1 MRENALESLSL
12 QESASPLNSGGT
24 VFGYHV
30 SNPESYG
37 VVEFN
42 NEGKAVSIE
51 EKPET
56 PKSNYAVPGIYFYDN
71 DVVSIAEQIKP
82 SERGELEITD
92 INKAYLNKG
101 KLNVSI
107 LDKGT
112 AAIMMLDQFLF
123 NAIQFCGSV
132 FLLILGILFLR
143 DTAHDLSLENERKN
157 VNSFMQ
163 GFAISILNPKILI
176 WFAAIFSQF
185 IEISSTNFVKL
196 AMVLI
201 ASSIDGLWY
210 IILTIVVTG
219 FGLKQFLEHNINII
233 QKISGVVLIS
243 ISIIILHKTLSP
255 YFF

>member
-1 MRENALESLSL
+1 MNNLFWVQFAAICLIGAMSPGPSMAFIIRNSIKYGRISGILFSLGH
-12 QESASPLNSGGT
+12 A
-24 VFGYHV
+24 FG
-30 SNPESYG
+30 
-37 VVEFN
+37 
-42 NEGKAVSIE
+42 I
-51 EKPET
+51 
-56 PKSNYAVPGIYFYDN
+56 GIYAT
-71 DVVSIAEQIKP
+71 VSVLGLQFI
-82 SERGELEITD
+82 L
-92 INKAYLNKG
+92 INNL
-101 KLNVSI
+101 
-107 LDKGT
+107 
-112 AAIMMLDQFLF
+112 FLF

-143 DTAHDLSLENERKN
+143 DTAHNLSVANDQKN

-201 ASSIDGLWY
+201 ALSIDGLWY

-219 FGLKQFLEHNINII
+219 FGLKQFLEHNTNII

>member
-1 MRENALESLSL
+1 MNNLFWVQFAAICLVGAMSPGPSMALIIRNSIKYGRLSGILFSLGH
-12 QESASPLNSGGT
+12 AIG
-24 VFGYHV
+24 
-30 SNPESYG
+30 
-37 VVEFN
+37 
-42 NEGKAVSIE
+42 I
-51 EKPET
+51 
-56 PKSNYAVPGIYFYDN
+56 GIYAT
-71 DVVSIAEQIKP
+71 VSVLGLQFI
-82 SERGELEITD
+82 L
-92 INKAYLNKG
+92 INNL
-101 KLNVSI
+101 
-107 LDKGT
+107 
-112 AAIMMLDQFLF
+112 FLF

-143 DTAHDLSLENERKN
+143 DTAHNLSLENEQKN

-219 FGLKQFLEHNINII
+219 FGLKQFLEHNTNII
-233 QKISGVVLIS
+233 QKISGVILIS

>member
-1 MRENALESLSL
+1 MNNLFWVQFAAICLIGAMSPGPSMALIIRNSIKYGRISGILFSLGH
-12 QESASPLNSGGT
+12 AIG
-24 VFGYHV
+24 
-30 SNPESYG
+30 
-37 VVEFN
+37 
-42 NEGKAVSIE
+42 I
-51 EKPET
+51 
-56 PKSNYAVPGIYFYDN
+56 GIYAT
-71 DVVSIAEQIKP
+71 VSVLGLQFI
-82 SERGELEITD
+82 L
-92 INKAYLNKG
+92 INNL
-101 KLNVSI
+101 
-107 LDKGT
+107 
-112 AAIMMLDQFLF
+112 FLF

-143 DTAHDLSLENERKN
+143 DTAHNLSLENEQKN

-201 ASSIDGLWY
+201 ALSIDGLWY

-219 FGLKQFLEHNINII
+219 FGLKQFLEHNTNII
-233 QKISGVVLIS
+233 QKISGVILIS

>member
-1 MRENALESLSL
+1 MNNLFWVQFAAICLIGAMSPGPSMALIIRNSIKYGRISGILFSLGH
-12 QESASPLNSGGT
+12 AIG
-24 VFGYHV
+24 
-30 SNPESYG
+30 
-37 VVEFN
+37 
-42 NEGKAVSIE
+42 I
-51 EKPET
+51 
-56 PKSNYAVPGIYFYDN
+56 GIYAT
-71 DVVSIAEQIKP
+71 VSVLGLQFI
-82 SERGELEITD
+82 L
-92 INKAYLNKG
+92 INNL
-101 KLNVSI
+101 
-107 LDKGT
+107 
-112 AAIMMLDQFLF
+112 FLF

-143 DTAHDLSLENERKN
+143 DTAHNLSLENEQKN

-210 IILTIVVTG
+210 IILTIVITG
-219 FGLKQFLEHNINII
+219 FGLKKFLEDNTYII

>member
-1 MRENALESLSL
+1 M
-12 QESASPLNSGGT
+12 
-24 VFGYHV
+24 
-30 SNPESYG
+30 
-37 VVEFN
+37 N
-42 NEGKAVSIE
+42 NLFWVQ
-51 EKPET
+51 
-56 PKSNYAVPGIYFYDN
+56 F
-71 DVVSIAEQIKP
+71 
-82 SERGELEITD
+82 
-92 INKAYLNKG
+92 
-101 KLNVSI
+101 
-107 LDKGT
+107 
-112 AAIMMLDQFLF
+112 AAICMIGAMSPGPSMALIIRNSIKYGRLSGILFSLGHAIGIGVYATVSVLGLQFILTNNLFLF

-132 FLLILGILFLR
+132 VIVILGSLFLR
-143 DTAHDLSLENERKN
+143 NTAHNLSLENEQKN
-157 VNSFMQ
+157 VSSFMQ

-201 ASSIDGLWY
+201 ALSIDGLWY

-219 FGLKQFLEHNINII
+219 FGLKQFLEHNTNII

>member
-1 MRENALESLSL
+1 MNNLFWVQFAAICLIGAMSPGPSMALIIRNSIKYGRLSGILFSLGH
-12 QESASPLNSGGT
+12 AIG
-24 VFGYHV
+24 
-30 SNPESYG
+30 
-37 VVEFN
+37 
-42 NEGKAVSIE
+42 I
-51 EKPET
+51 
-56 PKSNYAVPGIYFYDN
+56 GIYAT
-71 DVVSIAEQIKP
+71 VSVLGLQFI
-82 SERGELEITD
+82 L
-92 INKAYLNKG
+92 INNL
-101 KLNVSI
+101 L
-107 LDKGT
+107 
-112 AAIMMLDQFLF
+112 LF

-143 DTAHDLSLENERKN
+143 DTAHNLSLENEQKN

-196 AMVLI
+196 VMVLI
-201 ASSIDGLWY
+201 ALSIDGLWY

-219 FGLKQFLEHNINII
+219 FGLKQFLEHNTNII

>member
-1 MRENALESLSL
+1 MNNLFWVQFAAICLIGAMSPGPSMALIIRNSIKYGRLSGILFSLGH
-12 QESASPLNSGGT
+12 AIG
-24 VFGYHV
+24 
-30 SNPESYG
+30 
-37 VVEFN
+37 
-42 NEGKAVSIE
+42 I
-51 EKPET
+51 
-56 PKSNYAVPGIYFYDN
+56 GIYAT
-71 DVVSIAEQIKP
+71 VSVLGLQFI
-82 SERGELEITD
+82 L
-92 INKAYLNKG
+92 INNL
-101 KLNVSI
+101 
-107 LDKGT
+107 
-112 AAIMMLDQFLF
+112 FLF

-143 DTAHDLSLENERKN
+143 DTAHNLSLENEQKN
-157 VNSFMQ
+157 VNSFVQ

-201 ASSIDGLWY
+201 ALSIDGLWY

-219 FGLKQFLEHNINII
+219 FGLKQFLEHNTNII

>member
-1 MRENALESLSL
+1 MSNWFWVQFATICIVGAMSPGPSMALIIRNSIKYGRLSGIL
-12 QESASPLNSGGT
+12 SSVGHAT
-24 VFGYHV
+24 
-30 SNPESYG
+30 G
-37 VVEFN
+37 V
-42 NEGKAVSIE
+42 GIYAAVSV
-51 EKPET
+51 
-56 PKSNYAVPGIYFYDN
+56 AGL
-71 DVVSIAEQIKP
+71 QII
-82 SERGELEITD
+82 L
-92 INKAYLNKG
+92 INN
-101 KLNVSI
+101 I
-107 LDKGT
+107 
-112 AAIMMLDQFLF
+112 FLF
-123 NAIQFCGSV
+123 NAIQLCGSI

-143 DTAHDLSLENERKN
+143 DTKHKLTIEGEQKS

-219 FGLKQFLEHNINII
+219 YGLKQFLENNTKII
-233 QKISGVVLIS
+233 QNISGVVLIF